1 MSTINIVRYF
11 FQRGVLPKNAAERQG
26 LIALA
31 YQTAR
36 DKGLYP
42 KAILI
47 RSGLHKTTGSRRKA
61 RVDPLGWNI
70 TMSSKDSEQCAKNT
84 HVTSHG
90 YVKGKFDL
98 QFIGATHAGEKIDS
112 WKKFLGKAVWP
123 PQDQLVE
130 VPLVAYN

>member
-47 RSGLHKTTGSRRKA
+47 RYGSYE
-61 RVDPLGWNI
+61 VSSLGEDN
-70 TMSSKDSEQCAKNT
+70 
-84 HVTSHG
+84 
-90 YVKGKFDL
+90 
-98 QFIGATHAGEKIDS
+98 
-112 WKKFLGKAVWP
+112 
-123 PQDQLVE
+123 
-130 VPLVAYN
+130 